1 MRNRRLL
8 AALLVAASV
17 VMLLRFAEVWGSLSS
32 AQVRTS
38 DYTSSYVA
46 GQSWRAGDGAHIY
59 DRATQL
65 AGHRALGTAPSALA
79 LSYVNPPLGAVIAS
93 PFSLLDYVA
102 SYRAFALFQ
111 FLLVLV
117 AIVIA
122 VRVAPWPRSTPPL
135 VELAVGL
142 VALAGTGTGEI
153 LLQAQW
159 DGVGA
164 LGLALAYAAW
174 RRGLP
179 GWAGFAIAIAFG
191 ITKPHLAFGLVAFMI
206 ARGERR
212 ALGGALAATA
222 GMVAA
227 SLLLVG
233 AHGTFAFVSAPG
245 TSASPDVSPLPTM
258 LGFAGLV
265 YSNLHS
271 GMLAEVLA
279 AAGVAVAVAL
289 AAVLGRAS
297 RRDPGRLEVALAGA
311 TALSL
316 LSAPHLLVHDLVV
329 LAPALVWCLARAG
342 HSLRNGAYSWREL
355 GLVGG
360 WMALSYAALADVGNG
375 TVGLPG
381 RMVPWIL
388 LLAAGAAV
396 AVCWSGRSQ
405 ATAAPS
411 TAARRRRTP
420 MRFFMRRNGVST

>member
-8 AALLVAASV
+8 AALLVAVSV
-17 VMLLRFAEVWGSLSS
+17 VMLLRFAEVWGSLGS

-46 GQSWRAGDGAHIY
+46 GQSWRTGDGAHIY

-79 LSYVNPPLGAVIAS
+79 LSYVNPPLGSVIAS

-102 SYRAFALFQ
+102 SYRAFAVFQ
-111 FLLVLV
+111 FLLILV

-122 VRVAPWPRSTPPL
+122 VRLAPWPRSTPAL
-135 VELAVGL
+135 VRLAVGL

-159 DGVGA
+159 DGIGA

-191 ITKPHLAFGLVAFMI
+191 ITKPHLAFGLVAFLI

-222 GMVAA
+222 AMVAA

-233 AHGTFAFVSAPG
+233 PHGALAFLSAPAN
-245 TSASPDVSPLPTM
+245 SLEVSHLPDM

-271 GMLAEVLA
+271 GLLAEMLVA
-279 AAGVAVAVAL
+279 VGAAVAVAL
-289 AAVLGRAS
+289 AAALGRAS
-297 RRDPGRLEVALAGA
+297 RRDPDRLEAALAGA

-316 LSAPHLLVHDLVV
+316 ICAPHLLVHDLVI
-329 LAPALVWCLARAG
+329 LAPALVWCVARAG
-342 HSLRNGAYSWREL
+342 HSLRDRVYSRGEL
-355 GLVGG
+355 GLVAG
-360 WMALSYAALADVGNG
+360 WMALSYAALTDVGNG
-375 TVGLPG
+375 TVGAPG
-381 RMVPWIL
+381 RLVPWIL
-388 LLAAGAAV
+388 LFAAGAAV
-396 AVCWSGRSQ
+396 VSVP
-405 ATAAPS
+405 APPGS
-411 TAARRRRTP
+411 RWASARWAR
-420 MRFFMRRNGVST
+420 G